1 MTVIEYAFCRE
12 AQKIKRNPDYRPEGW
27 QHLLEIAEEILKR
40 DADRTRETHK
50 SQKAGK

>member
-40 DADRTRETHK
+40 DDARKRETA
-50 SQKAGK
+50 KAQRANG